1 MILLEGYT
9 YAHEHTTI
17 DLSSLKKVEDT
28 NLNCFKQTIEEYKE
42 LYDKGVRNVIDVTVR
57 GMKRNPEYVKKVAEA
72 SGINIVQSTGWYQ
85 DKFLPEYIETS
96 TVEEL
101 AAMMVKDITVGID
114 NSEVKASLIGEIGT
128 SKNQM
133 TDRERKVFEA
143 SVLAHKETGVPITTH
158 TTLGTFGKEQVEF
171 FKSKDIELNKVV
183 IGHVDLTGDVEYVLS
198 LLREGVYVEFDT
210 IGKENYM
217 PDQTRVEMLKK
228 IIEEGF
234 EDKIFLSMD
243 ITRRS
248 HLKANGG
255 LGYAYLLDTFVPLM
269 RKNDISEPIIEKMLS
284 HNPRAFYK

>member
-101 AAMMVKDITVGID
+101 AAIMVKDITVGIG

-143 SVLAHKETGVPITTH
+143 SVLAHKKTGVPITTH